1 MIELNQLEKYI
12 ISKKDKIQI
21 SSKDIK
27 NGDIFLALKGKKFH
41 GNKFIDDAFK
51 AGAKYCITDKKYN
64 RTNKRILFLENT
76 FSIRPISE

>member
-27 NGDIFLALKGKKFH
+27 SGDIFLALKGKRFH
-41 GNKFIDDAFK
+41 GNKLSLIH
-51 AGAKYCITDKKYN
+51 I
-64 RTNKRILFLENT
+64 
-76 FSIRPISE
+76 

>member
-1 MIELNQLEKYI
+1 MILLEAIQKYI
-12 ISKKDKIQI
+12 IKSENKLKI

-27 NGDIFLALKGKKFH
+27 KNDIFIALKGKKFH

-64 RTNKRILFLENT
+64 RTNKRIFCLLYT
-76 FSIRPISE
+76 SPSPRDS

>member
-27 NGDIFLALKGKKFH
+27 SGDIFLALKGKRFH
-41 GNKFIDDAFK
+41 GNKFLNEAIDK
-51 AGAKYCITDKKYN
+51 GAKFCAVSYTHLTLPTIY
-64 RTNKRILFLENT
+64 
-76 FSIRPISE
+76 SV